1 MKKSILSLVL
11 ILVMLLAALPMGF
24 TATEFSGAGED
35 LAETGAN
42 LNISVTIDKN
52 KCVVVNWNDYPGAAT
67 YYLILTNYNPETGY
81 YTQVRSGQVVSALQP
96 CTYTFPQNFSL
107 DKAYGTDDYR
117 VSLYADDSNGKTL
130 ASVESE
136 TFHIGIP
143 NLETPTITLFADGHA
158 EWSAVPHAAS
168 YTLVLYDKKGTAA
181 SIVRKAE
188 LDSSYTS
195 YDFRDNMVPGISYY
209 AMIFAQADHTAQN
222 LYKNSEMAYSDTVV
236 YSGEEKTA
244 VKNLKWSGNTL
255 SWDAYPKATLYGLW
269 LYKLSGGSY
278 VQQGSALTAT
288 APSYDFNSLFLQY
301 GNGTYRVKVQA
312 RRTATQIISLD
323 TDSPTKAFSNIIS
336 NFVIGG
342 ITEPVDGEA
351 PDGECLIPTD
361 CGYRPTIPNYGYV
374 TWYTDNGD
382 ILNPDKDTF
391 KAGEKYSAQ
400 VTLVPTEGYEFAET
414 GLTGTMNGKDTTKS
428 IFIARPKKMIYM
440 SRWFT
445 CSAASVGCTVNV
457 TVKSFLDDFG
467 AVKVTLANR
476 SDSTIGFTNTIY
488 GNDNLFI
495 FPEVPSGLYLMTVTK
510 ANHVTKTANIAVNGN
525 ATGLT
530 VELHPIGDI
539 NGDGLVNTTD
549 VMRANIHAKGVLE
562 LTGYEFEC
570 ANVNDDE
577 LVNTTDVMRINLHA
591 MNLSSLWK

>member
-130 ASVESE
+130 VNVESE

-158 EWSAVPHAAS
+158 EWSAVPHASS
-168 YTLVLYDKKGTAA
+168 YTLVLYDKKGTTA

-195 YDFRDNMVPGISYY
+195 YDFRDNMAPGISYY

-351 PDGECLIPTD
+351 PDGECTIPVD
-361 CGYRPTIPNYGYV
+361 CGYRPTIPHYGYV
-374 TWYTDNGD
+374 SWYDEDGN
-382 ILNPDKDTF
+382 LMNPDTDTF
-391 KAGEKYSAQ
+391 KTGKRYSAQ
-400 VTLVPTEGYEFAET
+400 VTLVPTEGYEFAES
-414 GLTGTMNGKDTTKS
+414 GLTGTMNGKDATAS
-428 IFIARPKKMIYM
+428 IFIARPKNMIYM

-445 CSAASVGCTVNV
+445 CSAAGNTVSGTV
-457 TVKSFLDDFG
+457 TSYLSGSG

-476 SDSTIGFTNTIY
+476 SNSMIGFTTNVY
-488 GNDNLFI
+488 GNSAAFSFSD
-495 FPEVPSGLYLMTVTK
+495 VPSGIYQLTVSK

-525 ATGLT
+525 ATGLA
-530 VELHPIGDI
+530 VKLHPIGDI

-549 VMRANIHAKGVLE
+549 MMRANNHAKE
-562 LTGYEFEC
+562 LVPLSGYEFAC

-591 MNLSSLWK
+591 KNLSSLWK